1 VAAADPGLLKSAC
14 ALEGMEVRT
23 AAGRRLGHVFDLRLR
38 TDAGA
43 APVLAAIVY
52 GSRGLLE
59 RLGLRHAKP
68 TLIAWERVGAV
79 EGRAI
84 IVDDDA
90 APRATST

>member
-14 ALEGMEVRT
+14 ALDGMEVRT
-23 AAGRRLGHVFDLRLR
+23 ASGQRLGHVFDLRLR

-43 APVLAAIVY
+43 APVVTAIVY

-68 TLIAWERVGAV
+68 TAIDWERVRAV
-79 EGRAI
+79 QGRVI
-84 IVDDDA
+84 VVDDEA
-90 APRATST
+90 APHATRS